1 MLYINNMK
9 GSIKFAEKWL
19 KNVAYPSTL
28 TNMRHLAQTPTLVKD
43 GSKTLAPAATIFR
56 IVFF

>member
-1 MLYINNMK
+1 MAKKCRI
-9 GSIKFAEKWL
+9 SIDIDEYAT
-19 KNVAYPSTL
+19 SCT
-28 TNMRHLAQTPTLVKD
+28 QTPTLVKD